1 MEKDKI
7 AIYVDFD
14 ECLIHGFTVT
24 DGKNP
29 TFEQVK
35 KDFNVSCIPDGK
47 ELYAVVRRPGAI
59 EFLTSLQSIT
69 SNIFILTAGL
79 KEFQTKAATAAGL
92 MDLVKGLYGRDSID
106 TPQFPISIL
115 IDDLE
120 IQSSNTFKKCL
131 QMGVV
136 DKETHTRTK
145 YGPWNQ
151 DDTDKVINTISSHYI
166 KISHFD
172 ATNKNDNGLA
182 EVLPQIQ
189 PKIDKLKKEFNDYLK
204 EKIVRIFRESEIL
217 RKI

>member
-1 MEKDKI
+1 MNKV

-29 TFEQVK
+29 TFDEVK
-35 KDFNVSCIPDGK
+35 KDFEVSWIPDGK
-47 ELYAVVRRPGAI
+47 EMYAIVLRPGAK
-59 EFLTSLQSIT
+59 EFLNSLQKIT
-69 SNIFILTAGL
+69 PNVFILTAGQ
-79 KEFQTKAATAAGL
+79 KEFQTKVATAAGL
-92 MDLVKGLYGRDSID
+92 IGLVKGLYGRDSTD

-131 QMGVV
+131 QMGIV
-136 DKETHTRTK
+136 DKDIHHRTQ

-151 DDTDKVINTISSHYI
+151 SDTNKVIETISKHYI

-172 ATNKNDNGLA
+172 ATNKNDKGFS

-189 PKIDKLKKEFNDYLK
+189 PKVDHLKKEFNDYLK
-204 EKIVRIFRESEIL
+204 EKIVRIFKESEI
-217 RKI
+217 